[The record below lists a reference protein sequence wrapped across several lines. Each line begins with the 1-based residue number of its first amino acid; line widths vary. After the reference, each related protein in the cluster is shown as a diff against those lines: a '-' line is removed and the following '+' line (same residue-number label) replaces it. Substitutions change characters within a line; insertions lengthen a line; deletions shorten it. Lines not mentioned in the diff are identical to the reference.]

1 MDYGI
6 IMNYGWFL
14 KNYGVWRLGK
24 FKAAVNAKTASGT
37 FVQHDDPVCILD
49 GRKAMSNDHDGTS
62 VTHSASAQV
71 ISWKNH
77 LDALRGFW
85 NFGTPDFTAIQIIT
99 SSCRVGDEGS

>member
-1 MDYGI
+1 MA
-6 IMNYGWFL
+6 
-14 KNYGVWRLGK
+14 YGVWHLGK

-62 VTHSASAQV
+62 VIHSPSAQAT
-71 ISWKNH
+71 SWKNH

-85 NFGTPDFTAIQIIT
+85 NFGTLELQI
-99 SSCRVGDEGS
+99 SRQFKYLKLQSRG